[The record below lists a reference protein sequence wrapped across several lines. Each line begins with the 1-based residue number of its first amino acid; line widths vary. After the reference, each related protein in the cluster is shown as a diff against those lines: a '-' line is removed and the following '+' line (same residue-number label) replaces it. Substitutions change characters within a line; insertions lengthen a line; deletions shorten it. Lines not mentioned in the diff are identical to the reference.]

1 MISMMRMTKKKMM
14 IMMMMMMTM
23 TVDDVDDGGD
33 DDDDDD
39 DDDVDMFELLVQT
52 PDVLVS
58 SFCSLDVKFR
68 PTLYIWDTFL
78 VPAVEC
84 RWTNFLYA
92 LLTIRRSFLPEFKL
106 GGWFYALALT
116 F

>member
-1 MISMMRMTKKKMM
+1 
-14 IMMMMMMTM
+14 M
-23 TVDDVDDGGD
+23 TVDHGGD
-33 DDDDDD
+33 DDDDDGDDDDD

-84 RWTNFLYA
+84 R
-92 LLTIRRSFLPEFKL
+92 
-106 GGWFYALALT
+106 
-116 F
+116 